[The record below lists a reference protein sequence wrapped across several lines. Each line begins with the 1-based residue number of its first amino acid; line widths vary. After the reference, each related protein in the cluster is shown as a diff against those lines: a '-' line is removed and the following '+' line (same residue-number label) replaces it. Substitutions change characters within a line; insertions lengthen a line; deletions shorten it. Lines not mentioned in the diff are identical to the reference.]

1 MKEGDCNYTPVIPEF
16 WRLRQKGGEL
26 GAELH
31 SNTLLKKEE
40 KKARTP
46 LKAPKQNKSTSG
58 QVKETKEKTHTNK
71 PRTPSLEASL
81 DSILALGISLHS
93 CESHVSAV

>member
-1 MKEGDCNYTPVIPEF
+1 MKEQLEGGCNYTPVIPEF

-46 LKAPKQNKSTSG
+46 LKAPKQNKNTSG
-58 QVKETKEKTHTNK
+58 QVKETKEKPHTNK
-71 PRTPSLEASL
+71 PSLEPSL

-93 CESHVSAV
+93 CESHVSAA